1 MNNGLLLSTSGL
13 IYLYQAIFSI
23 HFPIYPRVGLTY
35 WYLNKKTLFYFFDFF
50 FSWLFSPLQKTEVS
64 LALFK
69 DYNS

>member
-50 FSWLFSPLQKTEVS
+50 FFS
-64 LALFK
+64 
-69 DYNS
+69 